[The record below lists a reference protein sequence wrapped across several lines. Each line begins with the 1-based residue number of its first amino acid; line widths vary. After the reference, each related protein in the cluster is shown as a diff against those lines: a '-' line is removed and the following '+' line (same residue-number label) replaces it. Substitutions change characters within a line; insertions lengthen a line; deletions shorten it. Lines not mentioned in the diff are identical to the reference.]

1 MPSVNSPGIGP
12 WAILSRPRFSNTPID
27 HARTLCEIEK
37 PREGGTRGRGGL
49 PVNRGGKKIDKLIVI
64 EAFVQYFFNKNPRDF
79 FLIIQRSLGINL
91 RHSSQR
97 RQIYR
102 FEEISVKFVRYFI

>member
-1 MPSVNSPGIGP
+1 MLGHYAKLKNREKAAPVAGADFRSTRSP
-12 WAILSRPRFSNTPID
+12 R
-27 HARTLCEIEK
+27 
-37 PREGGTRGRGGL
+37 
-49 PVNRGGKKIDKLIVI
+49 GKKIDKLIVI